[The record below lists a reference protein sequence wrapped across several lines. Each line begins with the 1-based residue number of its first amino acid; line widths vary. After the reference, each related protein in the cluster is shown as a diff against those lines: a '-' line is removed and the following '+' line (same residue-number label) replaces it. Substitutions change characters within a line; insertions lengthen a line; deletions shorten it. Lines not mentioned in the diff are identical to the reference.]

1 MQRFYNYYK
10 KIIDIKIGYNSVA
23 LSFAFRF
30 GLFFQY
36 LLGFGLPDEENT
48 TSNYWRFTLLFP
60 AWLLSIFHKITFNLL
75 IFSKN

>member
-60 AWLLSIFHKITFNLL
+60 LVIIVPSLLSHFLVNNL
-75 IFSKN
+75 IQ